1 MRSLRDGEIGYQKE
15 NFVAH
20 LNKTYSWLG
29 CGNIYIYILIKV
41 ELDTYL
47 SFEQNVHET
56 LCQKKKKIADSLLLE
71 IGFMCFVPT
80 FFFSR

>member
-56 LCQKKKKIADSLLLE
+56 LCQKKKK
-71 IGFMCFVPT
+71 
-80 FFFSR
+80 